1 MNRRKIL
8 LGAGAALATTIAGCG
23 SADGE
28 ESDEPDDADEM
39 DDALE
44 DDTDEADDTPT
55 DELPGED
62 GEDDEDDEDEAEND
76 DPVEDQI
83 PGFEDDSFTVDS
95 DEISLE
101 EVTRDDETVTVRM
114 EAHSLDQEALEEA
127 LEDAGRAFVGAI
139 DDVDEF
145 TGTVSTVEWDVE
157 HGGTSLADFYIESE
171 WLEAYEAEELSEDEL
186 LDRII
191 DTGSMD

>member
-8 LGAGAALATTIAGCG
+8 LGAGAALTTTIAGCG

-28 ESDEPDDADEM
+28 EPDEPDDADEM
-39 DDALE
+39 DDTLE
-44 DDTDEADDTPT
+44 DENDDADDTPA

-62 GEDDEDDEDEAEND
+62 GEDDEDEDEND
-76 DPVEDQI
+76 DPVEDRI
-83 PGFEDDSFTVDS
+83 PGFEGDSFTVDS
-95 DEISLE
+95 DEVSLE
-101 EVTRDDETVTVRM
+101 EVTRDGETVTVRM
-114 EAHSLDQEALEEA
+114 EAHTLDQEALEDD

-157 HGGTSLADFYIESE
+157 HGGTGLADFYIESE
-171 WLEAYEAEELSEDEL
+171 WLEAYEADELSEDEL

-191 DTGSMD
+191 ETGSMD